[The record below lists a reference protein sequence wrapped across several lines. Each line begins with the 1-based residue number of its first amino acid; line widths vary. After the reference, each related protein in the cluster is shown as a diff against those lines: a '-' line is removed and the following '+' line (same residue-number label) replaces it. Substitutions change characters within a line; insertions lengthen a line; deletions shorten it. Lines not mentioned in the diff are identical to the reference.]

1 MLFNIRAAATAALAF
16 LAVPSVATDPGSI
29 INAIHQ
35 LTAKTHDLQNNCQ
48 SIGQGG
54 LTQGFGGI
62 FVRTPLP
69 SMFSQTNRR
78 LTFPPPVP
86 QGIGDTFTQVVTT
99 AKTTWSII
107 QSAQSIS
114 ITFTEEESTQIT
126 QAWGDCLDAQN
137 GLLGILNGGTDLFSQ
152 IASDVF
158 DAIQQL
164 QGIFD
169 NIQGALLVICSP
181 PQHPQLQDWWPP
193 VNNAFDDC
201 INQFGGLDGGPG
213 PALPPPGAW
222 GQGDHPCD
230 GGCDDGDFHGKGK
243 GGWRRK
249 RAFVA

>member
-1 MLFNIRAAATAALAF
+1 MLFNIRTAATAALAF

-29 INAIHQ
+29 IDAIHQ
-35 LTAKTHDLQNNCQ
+35 LTAKTQDLQNSCQ

-62 FVRTPLP
+62 F
-69 SMFSQTNRR
+69 
-78 LTFPPPVP
+78 
-86 QGIGDTFTQVVTT
+86 GIGDTFTQVVTT

-107 QSAQSIS
+107 QSAQGIS
-114 ITFTEEESTQIT
+114 VTFTEEESTQIT

-152 IASDVF
+152 IASAVF
-158 DAIQQL
+158 GAIQQL

-169 NIQGALLVICSP
+169 NIQNALLVICSP

-193 VNNAFDDC
+193 INNAFDDC
-201 INQFGGLDGGPG
+201 INQFGGLGGGPG

-230 GGCDDGDFHGKGK
+230 GGCDDGDYHGKGK